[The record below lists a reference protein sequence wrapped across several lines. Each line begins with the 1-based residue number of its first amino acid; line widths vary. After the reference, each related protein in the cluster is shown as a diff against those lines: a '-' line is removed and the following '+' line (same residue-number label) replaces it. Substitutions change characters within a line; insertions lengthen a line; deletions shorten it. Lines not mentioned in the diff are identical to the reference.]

1 VSNNRLKFDGL
12 QEFKKSLRDLPYA
25 LHGEAEN
32 EVDAEANQA
41 ALEIRS
47 AYKRRSGALMEG
59 VYVERVERSRFFAG
73 RRVVS
78 KSPLAMIYENGSQ
91 VRHTELGYNRGRM
104 PPAHVFIPAM
114 IRHRKEM
121 YDRLRDVMRRHGL
134 KVIG

>member
-1 VSNNRLKFDGL
+1 MSNNRLKFDGL
-12 QEFKKSLRDLPYA
+12 QELKKSLRDLPFQ

-41 ALEIRS
+41 ALEIRQ
-47 AYKRRSGALMEG
+47 AYKIRSGALVQG
-59 VYVERVERSRFFAG
+59 VVVERVERSRFFAG

-91 VRHTELGYNRGRM
+91 VRHTALGWNRGRM

-121 YDRLRDVMRRHGL
+121 YERLRDVMRRHGL

>member
-12 QEFKKSLRDLPYA
+12 QELKKSLRELPVL

-41 ALEIRS
+41 ALEIRQ
-47 AYKRRSGALMEG
+47 AYKIRSGKLVEG
-59 VYVERVERSRFFAG
+59 VVVERVERSRFFAG

-78 KSPLAMIYENGSQ
+78 KSPLAMIYENGTQ
-91 VRHTELGYNRGRM
+91 VRHTDLGYNRGRM

-121 YDRLRDVMRRHGL
+121 YDRLRDLMRRHGL